1 MSYYDLLGINKSA
14 TQDEIKKAYKKLA
27 LKYHPVCFL
36 LSFYRIKIQMIKRG
50 PNKNSPK
57 FLKPTLSCLIL

>member
-1 MSYYDLLGINKSA
+1 MSYYDLLGIKKSA

-27 LKYHPVCFL
+27 LIYHPVSFL

-50 PNKNSPK
+50 LNKNLPK
-57 FLKPTLSCLIL
+57 YLKPTLSCLIL